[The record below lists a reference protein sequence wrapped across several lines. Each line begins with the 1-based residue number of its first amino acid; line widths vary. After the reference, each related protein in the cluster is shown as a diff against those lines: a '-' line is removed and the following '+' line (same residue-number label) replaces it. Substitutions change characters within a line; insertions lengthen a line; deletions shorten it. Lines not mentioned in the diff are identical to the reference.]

1 MLIYTYIAYLHSRQA
16 DGAADKTVMDTVMA
30 ESVRDAE
37 TAIMERYEPDDPELI
52 CLIEGDHADA
62 R

>member
-1 MLIYTYIAYLHSRQA
+1 MTIYTYIAYLHNRQA
-16 DGAADKTVMDTVMA
+16 DGAADKTFMDTVTA

-37 TAIMERYEPDDPELI
+37 AAVLERHEPDDPELI
-52 CLIEGDHADA
+52 CLIEGDHVDA